1 MSENGRNSIFREK
14 SLERINSPDQIND
27 YIKVLSPS
35 MWLILFGILFIL
47 LAGILWG
54 VAGRAEV
61 NRVDSA
67 GNITTQSVAPLAFVS
82 EKDL

>member
-1 MSENGRNSIFREK
+1 MSEDGRNSIFREK

-27 YIKVLSPS
+27 YIRVLSPS
-35 MWLILFGILFIL
+35 MWLILFGIIFIL

-54 VAGRAEV
+54 AIGRVEV
-61 NRVDSA
+61 NRIDSA
-67 GNITTQSVAPLAFVS
+67 GNITTESVAPLAFLS

>member
-54 VAGRAEV
+54 VAGRVEV

-67 GNITTQSVAPLAFVS
+67 GNITTQSVAPLAFIS